1 VELHGVLGSDP
12 CAGVEGDQGLLGEQ
26 IRGIVDEISHLEV
39 EEALAL
45 VAVNVRLVTVVAEAL
60 AVPLSHLR

>member
-1 VELHGVLGSDP
+1 MSSVRILVL
-12 CAGVEGDQGLLGEQ
+12 VLRE
-26 IRGIVDEISHLEV
+26 IRGSLVSRFGGGVDEISHLEV

-45 VAVNVRLVTVVAEAL
+45 VAVHVRLVTVVAEAL

>member
-1 VELHGVLGSDP
+1 
-12 CAGVEGDQGLLGEQ
+12 
-26 IRGIVDEISHLEV
+26 
-39 EEALAL
+39 LAL